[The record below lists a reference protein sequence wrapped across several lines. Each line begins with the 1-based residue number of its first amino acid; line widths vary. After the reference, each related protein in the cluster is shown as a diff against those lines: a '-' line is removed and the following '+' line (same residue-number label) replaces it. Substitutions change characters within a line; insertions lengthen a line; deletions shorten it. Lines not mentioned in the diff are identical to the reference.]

1 MCMCIQTVTHRKKY
15 EVKMLCIY
23 FANKLEMKTCYK
35 KLYNIYLKLFA
46 RFYVDSRAYS
56 NRNEQLRVK

>member
-1 MCMCIQTVTHRKKY
+1 
-15 EVKMLCIY
+15 MLCIY